1 MSLNVFVSV
10 NGEGEGVLDGPD
22 PADDPADDLGVEAE
36 DVRDDA
42 PGTTVSSPH
51 RFHIFEDVDA
61 EVDPGSHGQNPAVLT
76 NAETNG
82 VTVANR
88 GGGLRTRPLSL
99 FRRMSTMPT
108 SPRKRAV
115 RLRTTINKRRGN
127 PPVIGETEQIRVY
140 FLFSFS
146 FY

>member
-42 PGTTVSSPH
+42 PGTTVSSPQ
-51 RFHIFEDVDA
+51 RFHIYEDVDA

-82 VTVANR
+82 VTVGTSDEAAVIISENVNNANVSSEA
-88 GGGLRTRPLSL
+88 GGSSKDNDKQKKRK
-99 FRRMSTMPT
+99 ST
-108 SPRKRAV
+108 S
-115 RLRTTINKRRGN
+115 NW
-127 PPVIGETEQIRVY
+127 
-140 FLFSFS
+140 
-146 FY
+146 

>member
-82 VTVANR
+82 VTVAIR
-88 GGGLRTRPLSL
+88 GGDFGRGRCHYFGECQQCQCLLRSGR
-99 FRRMSTMPT
+99 F
-108 SPRKRAV
+108 V
-115 RLRTTINKRRGN
+115 
-127 PPVIGETEQIRVY
+127 
-140 FLFSFS
+140 
-146 FY
+146 